1 MFFDTH
7 VEDIKTADI
16 IGDFWDEPGCIYDN
30 DGHPKRKL

>member
-7 VEDIKTADI
+7 VEAIKTADI